1 MITEAI
7 EDALKKS
14 GVHLEEFSELLI
26 RLLDSGVICRD
37 ENQTE
42 ERLYDRFLQIKSV
55 LEDYL
60 SPLHLRINHN
70 TQFHYVRVFPPG
82 AVVPG
87 MQDEYDR
94 PFKTG
99 LRERLN
105 QLEIATLLVLRAEYD
120 KALKEGNLDENGCVM
135 LPIEGLTIAMRN
147 LLQRS
152 LPANKTE
159 RNALFAHLKQLRVIF
174 IKLDDEEIFA
184 DAWLK
189 IRPMIMDLVNDQL
202 LNELSEQLQIQEEAA
217 NEQESQTEKNTAIES
232 SVFND
237 EEPAETAHE
246 EIS

>member
-1 MITEAI
+1 MIIEAI

-14 GVHLEEFSELLI
+14 GVTLEEFSELLI
-26 RLLDSGVICRD
+26 RLLDSGVLCRD

-42 ERLYDRFLQIKSV
+42 ERLYDRFLQVKEV
-55 LEDYL
+55 VDAYL
-60 SPLHLRINHN
+60 APLHLRINHN
-70 TQFHYVRVFPPG
+70 TQFHYVRLFPPG

-99 LRERLN
+99 LRQRLS

-120 KALKEGNLDENGCVM
+120 KALKEGNLDEQGCVM
-135 LPIEGLTIAMRN
+135 LPIEALTIGMRN

-152 LPANKTE
+152 LPSNKTD
-159 RNALFAHLKQLRVIF
+159 RNALFARLKQLRVIH
-174 IKLDDEEIFA
+174 IKLDEEEAFA

-189 IRPMIMDLVNDQL
+189 IRPLIMDLVNDQL
-202 LNELSEQLQIQEEAA
+202 LNELAEQLQV
-217 NEQESQTEKNTAIES
+217 QESASEQIQLSENTKLADL

-237 EEPAETAHE
+237 EKIEETTPE
-246 EIS
+246 ELS